1 MQIKEIKTCIS
12 DLEKAKSEAQILE
25 ILKVLKRDLKP
36 TEKLLR
42 ETKVGIA
49 VNKFKSSKNKEITE
63 LVKTI
68 INSWREQVAKEKK
81 QKSTTP
87 PAKASSA
94 SSTSTTTSS
103 SATDISSTFNS
114 ENRSADSDGVKTSI
128 YENQVRNSII
138 KALYN
143 GLCIESQFPPNQL
156 LKISKDIETEAF
168 KVEKFDASS
177 NYTKRMR
184 MLISNIRQKNNPELR
199 YKLSSG
205 DLEAGKFVV
214 MTAKDLAPESLK
226 KELEK
231 IKEQNLFNAQGASL
245 ERAVTDRFTCGKCKE
260 KKVSYYQLQTRS
272 ADEPLTTFCTCEN
285 CGNRWKFS

>member
-1 MQIKEIKTCIS
+1 MEVKEIKTCIT
-12 DLEKAKSEAQILE
+12 DLDKAKSDVQILQ
-25 ILKVLKRDLKP
+25 ILKVLRRDLQP

-49 VNKFKSSKNKEITE
+49 VNKFKSSKNKEISD
-63 LVKTI
+63 LVKSI

-87 PAKASSA
+87 ASTG
-94 SSTSTTTSS
+94 STGSTDGSTPSTATNITTKF
-103 SATDISSTFNS
+103 SATD
-114 ENRSADSDGVKTSI
+114 RSAEKDGVKTAI

-143 GLCIESQFPPNQL
+143 GLCIDSQFPPNQL
-156 LKISKDIETEAF
+156 LQISKEIETEAY
-168 KVEKFDASS
+168 KVEKFDAGS
-177 NYTKRMR
+177 NYTKKMR

-205 DLEAGKFVV
+205 DLEASKFVV